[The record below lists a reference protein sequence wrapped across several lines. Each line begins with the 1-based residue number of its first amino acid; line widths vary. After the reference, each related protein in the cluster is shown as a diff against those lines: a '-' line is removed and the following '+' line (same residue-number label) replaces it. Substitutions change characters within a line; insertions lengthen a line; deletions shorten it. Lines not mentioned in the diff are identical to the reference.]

1 VRRQSLIRKLVIL
14 VATAVTAGMAVSALL
29 STWQD
34 IERYADA
41 RRQLMRATA
50 QAFASAAASSVA
62 ELKQQETLEA
72 IRAIGR
78 VPGFL
83 FVQVRTPDGRVLAA
97 LGGASR
103 LVTDP
108 FLNGDETPS
117 IFNLLRSGTVLVT
130 VPVING
136 GKEVGR
142 INLISDTADLWP
154 RLLSTLWLTLLASV
168 AALAVGLL
176 IAWRFQRAITQ
187 PLRRLLGAM
196 EEVRRDH
203 RYDVHVE
210 EATDQEIGLLVDGF
224 NAMLG
229 DIRNRDQRLTAYRE
243 TLEQKVVDRTRDLAC
258 ARDAAEKANHAKSD
272 FVATMSHEIRTP
284 MNGIM
289 VMADLLAN
297 ADIPRRLHRYA
308 EVIATSGRSLLSI
321 INDIL
326 DFSKIE
332 AGKLELESGQICLDE
347 VVENVTSLFAE
358 RASSKNIDLA
368 AVIDPDV
375 PRMVS
380 GDSVRLSQVVGNLVN
395 NALKFTE
402 TGFVK
407 LTVSNCP
414 VDTRLIDLAVEDTGI
429 GIPEDKISTIFEV
442 FSQAD
447 QSTTR
452 KFGGT
457 GLGLAIC
464 RRIVIAMG
472 GNVDVTSTVGVGS
485 KFRVRIPTGETASL
499 PWPTLA
505 VKSSK
510 QPVCIIDVSGEATAS
525 ALSGYFCAF
534 GYSVTRAE
542 PQMPIADYRSAAMVC
557 ADADRLNKFPP
568 RESSGRIPIVVAVT
582 RFGDATTDAVI
593 ANGAADAAISR
604 PLLRSEIEELLHR
617 VAAGEKQLQGRATG
631 QRRDGP
637 LPRFANLRV
646 LVADDSAINREVA
659 IEALSRLGAQVE
671 TVENG
676 AEAVSAA
683 SRHSHDIILMDGSM
697 PQMDGFTAAR
707 IIRQAEESENRARI
721 PIVAVT
727 AHVIGAAAEEWRLA
741 GMDAVIHKPF
751 TIAQLAQCLV
761 DQVPQFQTPAD
772 ASAEVNDG
780 GPVEREVETRSS
792 SPDGDVDM
800 PLVDPGT
807 LGQFRTLNGVKTG
820 NFLKRVVDLYCEHAP
835 KALDQLRHQA
845 KAGEVEPCGALAHS
859 LKSMS
864 LNIGAIEV
872 AKIAAGFE
880 QMARG
885 DGKIPDLNDLD
896 ALSNTLERTLAVLAH
911 EIGEKYSGQRMV
923 ETDHAAP
930 ALIVPADGL
939 EKDLCLAIERQ
950 ELDVEYQPFVDRTG
964 TQVLGVETLM
974 RWRRGGTD
982 NVPPSVFIP
991 IAERNGFIEEMGEW
1005 VLRRACADALAWPRL
1020 TVAVNISA
1028 IQFRRPGLADR
1039 IEKILSESAI
1049 DPNRIELEITETALI
1064 EAEIAVLQTIEQLHH
1079 RGVSFALDDFGTGY
1093 SSLTSLRRFPIDKIK
1108 IDRSFVSN
1116 LGSTVDATIV
1126 HAVVSIGRAL
1136 GLKVVAEGVETVE
1149 QQKFVTAA
1157 GVHAMQGYLFAR
1169 PMRSTDVTAFIAEFD
1184 DRFRPTAFAIR

>member
-1 VRRQSLIRKLVIL
+1 MRRQSLVRKLVIL

-29 STWQD
+29 STWQEV
-34 IERYADA
+34 ERYADS
-41 RRQLMRATA
+41 RSQLMRATA
-50 QAFASAAASSVA
+50 QAFAAAAASSVA

-72 IRAIGR
+72 IRGIGR

-83 FVQVRTPDGRVLAA
+83 FVQVRTPNGRVLAA

-108 FLNGDETPS
+108 LLNGDATPS
-117 IFNLLRSGTVLVT
+117 LFDLLRSGTVLVT
-130 VPVING
+130 VPVIDG

-176 IAWRFQRAITQ
+176 IAWRFQRAITH

-196 EEVRRDH
+196 EKVRKDH
-203 RYDVHVE
+203 RYDVRVE
-210 EATDQEIGLLVDGF
+210 EAADQEVGLLVDGF

-229 DIRNRDQRLTAYRE
+229 DIRDRDQRLTAYRE
-243 TLEQKVVDRTRDLAC
+243 TLEQKVVDRTRELAS

-289 VMADLLAN
+289 VMADLLVN

-375 PRMVS
+375 PRTFA
-380 GDSVRLSQVVGNLVN
+380 GDLVRLSQVIGNLIN

-402 TGFVK
+402 AGFVK
-407 LTVSNCP
+407 LTVSMCP
-414 VDTRLIDLAVEDTGI
+414 VDSRLIDLSVEDTGI
-429 GIPEDKISTIFEV
+429 GIPEDKLSTIFEV

-464 RRIVIAMG
+464 RRIVTAMG
-472 GNVDVTSTVGVGS
+472 GNVEVSSTVGVGS
-485 KFRVRIPTGETASL
+485 KFRVRIPTGETTSR
-499 PWPTLA
+499 PWPTLPLQ
-505 VKSSK
+505 SSER
-510 QPVCIIDVSGEATAS
+510 PVCIVDVSGEATRS
-525 ALSGYFCAF
+525 ALSAYLCVF
-534 GYSVTRAE
+534 GYSVTPAE
-542 PQMPIADYRSAAMVC
+542 PDMAIAEYRSAAIIC
-557 ADADRLNKFPP
+557 ADADRLNKFPL
-568 RESSGRIPIVVAVT
+568 RWRSDQMPIVVALT
-582 RFGDATTDAVI
+582 RFGDATADAVI

-604 PLLRSEIEELLHR
+604 PLLRSEIEELLRR
-617 VAAGEKQLQGRATG
+617 VAAGERQLHSRTAG

-659 IEALSRLGAQVE
+659 IEALSQLGAQVE
-671 TVENG
+671 TVDNG
-676 AEAVSAA
+676 VDAVGAA

-707 IIRQAEESENRARI
+707 TIRQAEESEKRPRV
-721 PIVAVT
+721 PIVALT
-727 AHVIGAAAEEWRLA
+727 AHVIGSAAEEWRLA

-761 DQVPQFQTPAD
+761 DQVPQFQTPAG
-772 ASAEVNDG
+772 ELELENHG
-780 GPVEREVETRSS
+780 GPVEREVEKRSS
-792 SPDGDVDM
+792 RPDGDADLLLLDRAV
-800 PLVDPGT
+800 
-807 LGQFRTLNGVKTG
+807 LGQLRTLNEAKKGD
-820 NFLKRVVDLYCEHAP
+820 FLKRVVDLYCEHAP
-835 KALDQLRHQA
+835 KANDQLKQRA
-845 KAGEVEPCGALAHS
+845 KAGEAEAFGALAHS

-864 LNIGAIEV
+864 LNVGAIEV

-880 QMARG
+880 QLARI
-885 DGKIPDLNDLD
+885 DCKVPEDSELET
-896 ALSNTLERTLAVLAH
+896 LSNTLKRTLALLAQD
-911 EIGEKYSGQRMV
+911 IGEKDAGQ
-923 ETDHAAP
+923 
-930 ALIVPADGL
+930 
-939 EKDLCLAIERQ
+939 K
-950 ELDVEYQPFVDRTG
+950 
-964 TQVLGVETLM
+964 
-974 RWRRGGTD
+974 
-982 NVPPSVFIP
+982 
-991 IAERNGFIEEMGEW
+991 IAK
-1005 VLRRACADALAWPRL
+1005 
-1020 TVAVNISA
+1020 TVAPC
-1028 IQFRRPGLADR
+1028 RP
-1039 IEKILSESAI
+1039 
-1049 DPNRIELEITETALI
+1049 
-1064 EAEIAVLQTIEQLHH
+1064 
-1079 RGVSFALDDFGTGY
+1079 
-1093 SSLTSLRRFPIDKIK
+1093 
-1108 IDRSFVSN
+1108 
-1116 LGSTVDATIV
+1116 
-1126 HAVVSIGRAL
+1126 
-1136 GLKVVAEGVETVE
+1136 
-1149 QQKFVTAA
+1149 
-1157 GVHAMQGYLFAR
+1157 
-1169 PMRSTDVTAFIAEFD
+1169 
-1184 DRFRPTAFAIR
+1184 